1 MYRNWTELIK
11 PSKVDFVGS
20 GDSQHKATIVVEPL
34 ERGFGTTL
42 GNALR
47 RVLISS
53 LQGSAI
59 SSVRV
64 EGFSQEIVAVP
75 GVAEDLTEIVLN
87 LKGVVIH
94 TESCEPQTLSL
105 VSDLAGV
112 VTAASIICGKGIQ
125 ILNPD
130 HYIATVNRGGR
141 LDMVMTVTT
150 GRGYVPAVSVDD
162 GGIPI
167 DCSYSP
173 VKYAAYHVSNARIG
187 QQTDY
192 DKLVFDIETNG
203 IISPEDAMNIAARIL
218 RDQLD
223 VFINFDPAAF
233 EKEQEV
239 DSTPRWNPALF
250 HRVDDLEFTV
260 RSANVLRALGLVYI
274 GDLVQKTA
282 QELLMAP
289 NFGRKSLG
297 EINDILAGMEL
308 SLGTPLDGWPPED
321 VEAIAK
327 QMDL

>member
-1 MYRNWTELIK
+1 MYRNWTALIK
-11 PSKVDFVGS
+11 PSKVELVESRDARS
-20 GDSQHKATIVVEPL
+20 RAAMIIEPL

-87 LKGVVIH
+87 LKGVVVR

-105 VSDLAGV
+105 VSDRVGV
-112 VTAASIICGKGIQ
+112 VTAESIVCSRGIQ

-141 LDMVMTVTT
+141 LDMAMTVTT

-203 IISPEDAMNIAARIL
+203 VVSPEEAMNIAARIL

-233 EKEQEV
+233 VKEQEV
-239 DSTPRWNPALF
+239 AATPKWNPALF
-250 HRVDDLEFTV
+250 YRLDEMGLTI
-260 RSANVLRALGLVYI
+260 RSANGLRGAGVIYV
-274 GDLVQKTA
+274 GDLVQKA
-282 QELLMAP
+282 EKDLLKIP

-297 EINDILAGMEL
+297 EINDTLAGMDL
-308 SLGTPLDGWPPED
+308 SLGMQLDGWPPED
-321 VEAIAK
+321 VEAMARR
-327 QMDL
+327 MDL